1 MKFLEILRPNYS
13 QKQKTLKNFINV
25 LQTRLSNV
33 NQAADQDNKYLYDGF
48 GHFNYSNEGHVLSRP
63 SNIDRIEKQ
72 KAHEREFA
80 AIIQIWLRNLI
91 FKNQKEQIET
101 NYEDL
106 STFHYPHTKQFL
118 EVIALQKG
126 SIHQT
131 KDSTFKEMLI
141 IILLI
146 HDFFRRC
153 LEFQTK
159 ISNGVTIMVS
169 L

>member
-1 MKFLEILRPNYS
+1 M
-13 QKQKTLKNFINV
+13 
-25 LQTRLSNV
+25 
-33 NQAADQDNKYLYDGF
+33 YDDMYDEF
-48 GHFNYSNEGHVLSRP
+48 GHFNYSYEGHVLFRPCSRP

-153 LEFQTK
+153 LEFQT
-159 ISNGVTIMVS
+159 
-169 L
+169 

>member
-1 MKFLEILRPNYS
+1 MKFLKIFRPNYS
-13 QKQKTLKNFINV
+13 QKQY
-25 LQTRLSNV
+25 
-33 NQAADQDNKYLYDGF
+33 AADKDNEYLYDGF
-48 GHFNYSNEGHVLSRP
+48 GHFNYSYEGHVLSRP

-72 KAHEREFA
+72 KKYERKFA
-80 AIIQIWLRNLI
+80 AIIQIWLRKLI

-159 ISNGVTIMVS
+159 IFIKFNSKNKTFLLHHEIECESEEM
-169 L
+169 

>member
-1 MKFLEILRPNYS
+1 MKFLKIFRPNYS
-13 QKQKTLKNFINV
+13 QKQY
-25 LQTRLSNV
+25 
-33 NQAADQDNKYLYDGF
+33 AADKDNEYLYDGF
-48 GHFNYSNEGHVLSRP
+48 GHFNYSYEGHVL

-72 KAHEREFA
+72 KEHEREFA
-80 AIIQIWLRNLI
+80 AIIQIWLRKLI

-106 STFHYPHTKQFL
+106 STFHYPHTKHAYKFL
-118 EVIALQKG
+118 EFIALEKG

-131 KDSTFKEMLI
+131 QVHSTFKEMLI

-159 ISNGVTIMVS
+159 IFIKFNSKNKTFLLHHEIECESEEM
-169 L
+169 